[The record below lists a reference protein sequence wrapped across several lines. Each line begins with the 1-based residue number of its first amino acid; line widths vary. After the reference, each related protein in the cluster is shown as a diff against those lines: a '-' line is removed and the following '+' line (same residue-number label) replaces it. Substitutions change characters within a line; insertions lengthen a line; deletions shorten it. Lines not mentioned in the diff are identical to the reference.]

1 MKVLIKKAKN
11 IANQFED
18 LQTGNQRLWFESLP
32 ESSKKDYYE
41 ARDKMKTFVQNLP
54 IKN

>member
-1 MKVLIKKAKN
+1 MKVLIKKAIN
-11 IANQFED
+11 ISNKFED

-54 IKN
+54 QKD